1 MEILNYI
8 TPRLQPTT
16 HNQTF
21 VVKINARPPSRH
33 QSTSSLSP
41 GVAATVLAT
50 PSPSQARRSLPLLL
64 LLLLLSSISLP
75 HTYISCQD
83 IIAPGIHLVDLLEVK
98 TLERLAK
105 GGRRR
110 DRIENGGL
118 RGAVGEGASLAPGCG
133 GSIGTTGSNWTRAT
147 GRRASTYT
155 TATWIEHLEHWVT

>member
-1 MEILNYI
+1 MEISNYI

-21 VVKINARPPSRH
+21 VVKKKCDRVLEI
-33 QSTSSLSP
+33 TSSSSRSP

-75 HTYISCQD
+75 LTYILCQD
-83 IIAPGIHLVDLLEVK
+83 IIGTGIHLVDLLEVK

-110 DRIENGGL
+110 GRIENGGL